1 MKITYFISMT
11 KTEYFFRSTASSYDN
26 VSAKERFKVLLPL
39 NTNILLL
46 DSSPQFHVKIANGDY
61 QCNGFFLKEVQM
73 FLRMAYISNMN
84 KKLFLNNGL

>member
-1 MKITYFISMT
+1 MEITYFISVT
-11 KTEYFFRSTASSYDN
+11 KTEHFFRTASSYDN
-26 VSAKERFKVLLPL
+26 VRAKERFKVLLPL

-46 DSSPQFHVKIANGDY
+46 DSNPQFRVKIANGDY
-61 QCNGFFLKEVQM
+61 QCNVFFLKEVQM